1 MKHYFVQI
9 RYKGKYFNGTISANN
24 DEEALKLA
32 EKKMQLGELPCQDEE
47 DFYNH
52 ERIFIT
58 YEEIENGTTGVNIKE
73 TSVGVQVG
81 NPGVITEKSNT

>member
-9 RYKGKYFNGTISANN
+9 RYKGKYYNGTLSAEN
-24 DEEALKLA
+24 DSEALKLA
-32 EKKMQLGELPCQDEE
+32 QKKMKAGELQCQDE

-52 ERIFIT
+52 NRTFIT

-81 NPGVITEKSNT
+81 NTGVITKESNT

>member
-9 RYKGKYFNGTISANN
+9 RYKGKYYNGMISAKT
-24 DEEALKLA
+24 DGEALKLA
-32 EKKMQLGELPCQDEE
+32 EKKMKAGELQCQDE

-52 ERIFIT
+52 NRTFIT

-81 NPGVITEKSNT
+81 NTGVITKESNT

>member
-9 RYKGKYFNGTISANN
+9 RYNGKYYNGTLSAEN
-24 DEEALKLA
+24 DSEALKLA
-32 EKKMQLGELPCQDEE
+32 EKKMKAGELQCQDE

-52 ERIFIT
+52 NRTFIT

-81 NPGVITEKSNT
+81 NTGVITKESNT